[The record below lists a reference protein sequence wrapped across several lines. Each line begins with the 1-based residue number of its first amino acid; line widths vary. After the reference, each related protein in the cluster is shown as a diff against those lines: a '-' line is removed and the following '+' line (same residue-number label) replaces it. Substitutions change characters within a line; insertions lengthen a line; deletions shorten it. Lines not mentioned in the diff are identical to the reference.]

1 MTKRPA
7 PKQATNPRGGRAL
20 RVGYGYT
27 YAREL
32 DADEKKTNAV
42 LDLIPKVHRNAMGAA
57 LHGALRRYRSEQAFQ
72 NAARAQLP
80 SRNEEARRLAKL
92 DRIICEVLAALAE
105 LPHLVRI
112 RIPEYEHLT
121 DETVLRPGGATW
133 TGVPQPHKRKPRHA
147 GGVVLR

>member
-7 PKQATNPRGGRAL
+7 PKQATNPRGGRSL

-57 LHGALRRYRSEQAFQ
+57 LPGALRRYRSEQAFQ
-72 NAARAQLP
+72 NAACATSEPQRGSAPPRQARPDHLRSPRRAGRVAP
-80 SRNEEARRLAKL
+80 PR
-92 DRIICEVLAALAE
+92 
-105 LPHLVRI
+105 PH
-112 RIPEYEHLT
+112 
-121 DETVLRPGGATW
+121 
-133 TGVPQPHKRKPRHA
+133 
-147 GGVVLR
+147 